1 MGIHYQ
7 DRDIVIHKTS
17 CGPYDNNCYLLVCK
31 ETGESAIVDAPED
44 PGPVIEQARETDVR
58 AILITHNHMDHLA
71 GFDAVYGAYGVPVSI
86 GKADAAALDGKGVK
100 EWIAGPEITQ
110 IGKLKIRAIETPGHT
125 PGSTCYAIDTEQG
138 NHTLLF
144 SGDTLFPGGPGK
156 TGSPNAFRE
165 ELRSITESLLTLPD
179 DTVVLP
185 GHGADTTISVSKG
198 EYKTFASRTHPEDL
212 HGDVTWLG
220 A

>member
-7 DRDIVIHKTS
+7 DSDIVVYKTS

-31 ETGESAIVDAPED
+31 QTGESAIVDAPEA
-44 PGPVIEQARETDVR
+44 PEPVIEQARETDVK

-86 GKADAAALDGKGVK
+86 GTADADALAGNGVN

-110 IGKLKIRAIETPGHT
+110 IGKLKITAIHTPGHT
-125 PGSTCYAIDTEQG
+125 PGSTCYTIDTEQG
-138 NHTLLF
+138 SHTLLF
-144 SGDTLFPGGPGK
+144 SGDTLFPGGPGR
-156 TGSPNAFRE
+156 TGSPELFRE
-165 ELRSITESLLTLPD
+165 EVRSITERLFTLPD

-185 GHGADTTISVSKG
+185 GHGADTTVSAAKG
-198 EYKTFASRTHPEDL
+198 EYEIFASKSHPEDL
-212 HGDVTWLG
+212 HGNVTWLG